1 MPRTKLTEKYCKPKT
16 PPPDYIKALILERID
31 ALDKTPE
38 TVAAAMQVSRA
49 TWFTRKKEPTNQ
61 WTLGE
66 ILRLCVFLG
75 IDLEDLR
82 AAIRY

>member
-1 MPRTKLTEKYCKPKT
+1 MPRTKLTEKYCKPKA
-16 PPPDYIKALILERID
+16 PKPDYIKALILERINS
-31 ALDKTPE
+31 LEKTPDAI
-38 TVAAAMQVSRA
+38 AAVMGISRS
-49 TWFTRKKEPTNQ
+49 TWFVRKQQPTTT
-61 WTLGE
+61 WPLGE